1 MSVSNE
7 VRECVQILTPAQT
20 DKTLNSNLRLE
31 LANILVR
38 LKIWA
43 GNVGVFAYENASLDN
58 RLRDDPDLVQVLF
71 SMTAKLKQSLFKA
84 VHPPLLEETDDKDNE
99 VGRGRETGPI
109 SSGSSS
115 ASLSLDSS
123 AENSGSNDGVEG
135 QDPSAI
141 FIKEAN
147 NVIDRLYRLATVF
160 RKPVSSSE
168 DAKVRELIKKL
179 KERGQTEELEDI
191 QDHAWSHIKTHFP
204 QAPEFLVNRLV
215 AAVVFRRM
223 KIRYR
228 QRHQSKLN
236 HGLEWAFAA
245 AMLDEEDTGMPA
257 AGAGLLNQTS
267 GKRHDRSSVRGK
279 GRAQPMLHS
288 VAFSKTNASSVN
300 RAKFA
305 DYAKST
311 ALSRI
316 TKAAVVRRQRLDVP
330 PPPNIDG
337 QDQAQCPYCS
347 RLVRQEEMKE
357 PRWTRHIL
365 MDIEPFVCLF
375 EDCKESLTFFKTS
388 EEWLGHLRWQHTIVY
403 SCQAIG
409 HEREVFS
416 SSKDLEDHIRGEHP
430 DTFTESQLPGL
441 IKQGTLPAP
450 NTFTVLNLTLSV
462 AESKCPICCEFVPRL
477 VNAQTTD
484 DAAPDITPEQ
494 RMQNHI
500 LEHLEAIA
508 LLALPDRGDRDE
520 ADSNARQSSLGLG
533 AVKKKDT
540 HDLPSPIFEDI
551 AAGTPVDGDVPDQH
565 GHDDRWAAVFRQVKQ
580 SRLPEPREDPVLI
593 QLQDRRKNKTNDQA
607 IIEDVVATKEKNL
620 DEGHLSRTASQ
631 NKSPAASV
639 KGHQQMLQPQPLSD
653 QGSGTNDEVGEFGNV
668 LEAASHMNLSA
679 DSADRVSP
687 DTGSLV
693 PTAIHPPKTT
703 FEIPAPQS
711 SPAAKTFE
719 VPKSRATFV
728 LGGSSDNSCSDHGPS
743 VEVPKSRAKFVLG
756 GSSEESY
763 SDHGNRVETLID
775 NVIDEI
781 TPTFAGFRQQ
791 VLNMNPRL
799 AEQNTF
805 LTDRMAHQQVIR
817 YKALLHQKVRHVQQ
831 TMTGNCPAGKM
842 CVHSGGKAVSLR
854 AKKETRGMDPL
865 FPNYEA
871 GYEADSN
878 EATPLEGARNTAIF
892 PPNIP
897 LPPITS
903 FPAQFEC
910 QICFLVKEFK
920 KSSDWTRHVHEDI
933 QPYTCTW
940 DRCREPKIF
949 KRKADWVRHE
959 NEGHRHLEW
968 WTCDVDDCRHTC
980 YRRDNFLQHLVR
992 EHKFMEPKMKTKAA
1006 IKRGGGQDLTWQK
1019 VERCHAES
1027 MSRPQEEPC
1036 RFCGKELATWKSLT
1050 VHLAKHMEAISLPL
1064 VRLVARQEL
1073 DANTIIKPVQEPPLS
1088 GPVFTDSHKP
1098 GGNSPAAVCGKR
1110 NAAAPLSLDPLQQK
1124 RHKFASNIDKT

>member
-31 LANILVR
+31 LANILFR

-43 GNVGVFAYENASLDN
+43 GNVGVFASENASLDN

-84 VHPPLLEETDDKDNE
+84 VHPPLLEETDDKVNE
-99 VGRGRETGPI
+99 VGRGGDTGPI

-141 FIKEAN
+141 FVKEAN

-204 QAPEFLVNRLV
+204 QAPEFLINRLV

-245 AMLDEEDTGMPA
+245 AMLDEEDTGTPA

-330 PPPNIDG
+330 PPPNLDG

-375 EDCKESLTFFKTS
+375 EDCKESHTFFKTS

-416 SSKDLEDHIRGEHP
+416 SSEDLEDHIRGEHP

-508 LLALPDRGDRDE
+508 LLALPDRGDGDD

-533 AVKKKDT
+533 AVKKKNT
-540 HDLPSPIFEDI
+540 HDLPLPIFEDI
-551 AAGTPVDGDVPDQH
+551 AAGTPVDGNVPDQH
-565 GHDDRWAAVFRQVKQ
+565 GHDDRWAAVFQQVKQ
-580 SRLPEPREDPVLI
+580 SSLPEPREDPVLI

-631 NKSPAASV
+631 NKSPAASET
-639 KGHQQMLQPQPLSD
+639 GHQQMLQPQPLSD
-653 QGSGTNDEVGEFGNV
+653 QESSTNEEAGEFGNV
-668 LEAASHMNLSA
+668 LEAASHRNLSA
-679 DSADRVSP
+679 DSADPVSP
-687 DTGSLV
+687 DMGSLV
-693 PTAIHPPKTT
+693 PTAVHPPNTT
-703 FEIPAPQS
+703 FEIPASQS
-711 SPAAKTFE
+711 SPATKTF
-719 VPKSRATFV
+719 
-728 LGGSSDNSCSDHGPS
+728 
-743 VEVPKSRAKFVLG
+743 EVPKSRAKFVLG

-763 SDHGNRVETLID
+763 SDHGNSVGTPID
-775 NVIDEI
+775 DVIDEI

-805 LTDRMAHQQVIR
+805 LTDR
-817 YKALLHQKVRHVQQ
+817 
-831 TMTGNCPAGKM
+831 
-842 CVHSGGKAVSLR
+842 
-854 AKKETRGMDPL
+854 
-865 FPNYEA
+865 
-871 GYEADSN
+871 YEADSN
-878 EATPLEGARNTAIF
+878 DATPLIEARNTAFF

-903 FPAQFEC
+903 FPAQFDT
-910 QICFLVKEFK
+910 
-920 KSSDWTRHVHEDI
+920 SSGGRATLTTVDI
-933 QPYTCTW
+933 LAT
-940 DRCREPKIF
+940 EEI
-949 KRKADWVRHE
+949 
-959 NEGHRHLEW
+959 
-968 WTCDVDDCRHTC
+968 
-980 YRRDNFLQHLVR
+980 
-992 EHKFMEPKMKTKAA
+992 
-1006 IKRGGGQDLTWQK
+1006 ISSSIS
-1019 VERCHAES
+1019 CHQES
-1027 MSRPQEEPC
+1027 TSRPKDEPC
-1036 RFCGKELATWKSLT
+1036 RFCGKEFLTWKSLT
-1050 VHLAKHMEAISLPL
+1050 VHLAKHMEGISLPL

-1073 DANTIIKPVQEPPLS
+1073 DANTIIKPVQEPPPSTFPSIISAPL
-1088 GPVFTDSHKP
+1088 FTDSHKP
-1098 GGNSPAAVCGKR
+1098 GGNSPAGILGGVELSTGEASRYSDYQTQEHDAALQSEGGLSGKR
-1110 NAAAPLSLDPLQQK
+1110 DGSYFTTPGSMPP
-1124 RHKFASNIDKT
+1124 